1 MLQRLKALAAAAV
14 LAGAAVPA
22 DAAEP
27 LLLQSPG
34 GKVAAR
40 IALDGQ
46 GRPTYSLSYAGRALI
61 APSAL
66 GLAFERYRQLSPGMA
81 IEGSDR
87 SSGADAYSLIGKRAS
102 VSDPYGQLI
111 VRFAETGGEKRRL
124 EIHFRAYEDGFA
136 FRYRIPPQPNLRQL
150 RLEGEATEFA
160 FPADYRCQAFNV
172 GRFGSSHEGEFDPVR
187 ASQFRPH
194 NLFDLPVVCEAGAG
208 GPAMAFAEADLGNYA
223 GLYLAGRDSGA
234 PGLQARLSRRLDD
247 PAIAVAAWVG

>member
-1 MLQRLKALAAAAV
+1 MPGMWMALAAAAL

-87 SSGADAYSLIGKRAS
+87 SSGTDAYSLIGKRAS
-102 VSDPYGQLI
+102 VSDPYSQLV
-111 VRFAETGGEKRRL
+111 VRLAETGGEKRRL

-136 FRYRIPPQPNLRQL
+136 FRYRIPPWSAARIEPWQ
-150 RLEGEATEFA
+150 
-160 FPADYRCQAFNV
+160 
-172 GRFGSSHEGEFDPVR
+172 S
-187 ASQFRPH
+187 
-194 NLFDLPVVCEAGAG
+194 AG
-208 GPAMAFAEADLGNYA
+208 GALVPRPFADWSAQAVAWQTAPAACRTTSD
-223 GLYLAGRDSGA
+223 
-234 PGLQARLSRRLDD
+234 PGLCSRNPRSTT
-247 PAIAVAAWVG
+247 